1 MWWDIKIKEK
11 PKCNHSYKKRGMYFS
26 DLKTRFSNDFDEI
39 IIYEHSRCEL
49 CGLDKK
55 ERLYTEKFPPSMY
68 RDNLEKSFLIEK
80 LERKGIPSELEY
92 NLSLWEKDKNAIGG
106 SEN

>member
-1 MWWDIKIKEK
+1 MNTVDVNFVVLIKRNVYIQRSF
-11 PKCNHSYKKRGMYFS
+11 H
-26 DLKTRFSNDFDEI
+26 L
-39 IIYEHSRCEL
+39 RCI
-49 CGLDKK
+49 
-55 ERLYTEKFPPSMY
+55 

-92 NLSLWEKDKNAIGG
+92 NLSLWKKDKNAIGG

>member
-55 ERLYTEKFPPSMY
+55 GTSIY
-68 RDNLEKSFLIEK
+68 REVSTFDV
-80 LERKGIPSELEY
+80 
-92 NLSLWEKDKNAIGG
+92 
-106 SEN
+106 